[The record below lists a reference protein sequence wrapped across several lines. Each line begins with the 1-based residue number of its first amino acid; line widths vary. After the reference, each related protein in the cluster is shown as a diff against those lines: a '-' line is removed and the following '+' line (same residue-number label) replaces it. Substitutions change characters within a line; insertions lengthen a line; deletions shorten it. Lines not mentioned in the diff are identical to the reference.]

1 MSSSSSTNRY
11 TFVLLLVLRLLQ
23 SRDNNDHRYS
33 LADSNLS
40 LSIEA
45 DLLEGMDLHSE
56 VIDRLIE

>member
-1 MSSSSSTNRY
+1 MSTSSSTNSY
-11 TFVLLLVLRLLQ
+11 TFVLLLLLRLLQ
-23 SRDNNDHRYS
+23 STDNNYPRYS

-56 VIDRLIE
+56 VIDSLIE

>member
-1 MSSSSSTNRY
+1 MSTSSSTNNY

-23 SRDNNDHRYS
+23 STDNNDPRYS

-56 VIDRLIE
+56 VIDSLIE